1 MILKPFNALV
11 LLSFLTTLTT
21 RPAVA
26 VAQSSD
32 NLSPG
37 KLRSLGESALMERD
51 YSAATS
57 YYRQAIELEPD
68 NAVNHYKLYNVHKRQ
83 RMLVEA
89 LEDITNAVSVEL
101 SSDNVVKNGNTKK
114 LIEYRAQ
121 KAKLLV
127 GLGRCDEALLE
138 YEAMN
143 VTSDDTSFAAAE
155 QCALAIET
163 AADAIDTQDW
173 NTAAHSL
180 KEVISHLS
188 TPSDA
193 PDLLYQLAQSQYHI
207 QDYYGCISDTGRLLK
222 AYPQHLEAYALR
234 GEAYWKLNEVEMAGK
249 HFREGLKLDPEHGGE
264 LRVRYMH
271 SFCCYWWIELM
282 DVISTLVLILLT
294 QEIVSNWYNNYF
306 TQDAKRDI
314 GKWKKSPKRTKREM
328 SIMKKAITNKP

>member
-1 MILKPFNALV
+1 MTENSSQQHPVQKLLRHFTALFILCLTSHNSSTHSSGTMILKPFNALV

-21 RPAVA
+21 RPVVA

-37 KLRSLGESALMERD
+37 KLRSLGETALMERD
-51 YSAATS
+51 YSSATS

-101 SSDNVVKNGNTKK
+101 NSDNVIKNGNTKK
-114 LIEYRAQ
+114 LSEYRAQ

-127 GLGRCDEALLE
+127 GLGRCDEALIE

-143 VTSDDTSFAAAE
+143 VTSDDTYAAAQ
-155 QCALAIET
+155 QCARAIES
-163 AADAIDTQDW
+163 AADAINRQDW
-173 NTAAHSL
+173 NAASHSL

-193 PDLLYQLAQSQYHI
+193 PDLLYQLAQSQFHI

-249 HFREGLKLDPEHGGE
+249 HFREGLKLDPEHGGK
-264 LRVRYMH
+264 LRV
-271 SFCCYWWIELM
+271 L
-282 DVISTLVLILLT
+282 
-294 QEIVSNWYNNYF
+294 
-306 TQDAKRDI
+306 
-314 GKWKKSPKRTKREM
+314 G
-328 SIMKKAITNKP
+328 